1 MRYPLLLLVA
11 ASLLAGCAHDPY
23 PYRNGGPPVIDYDV
37 PPQVIYRIDDHRF
50 VTLENYRDC
59 HHGVTYYNDAKQG
72 IRQRLGRAGIENF
85 QGRLINADP
94 TGQNIVI
101 PSSAP
106 PDIGCSD
113 RGCTTSLLYST
124 DSGRTFHGYAYMNSF
139 NPFKESRRFTIAVT
153 QDALYVVKANMF
165 RLDSDRNPYIEKAPL
180 YPTADLSA
188 LDRSK
193 GQWAFGDKARPLPQ
207 GLRSPSGQERFT
219 CDPSIRPAN
228 VPAPK

>member
-1 MRYPLLLLVA
+1 MRYPLLLLPA
-11 ASLLAGCAHDPY
+11 AALLAGCAHDPY

-124 DSGRTFHGYAYMNSF
+124 DGGKTFFGVRYMTSF
-139 NPFKESRRFTIAVT
+139 NPFRDTAKFTIAVT
-153 QDALYVVKANMF
+153 KAHLYVAERMETDSYVREYPLAPEVDLRKPYPPGF
-165 RLDSDRNPYIEKAPL
+165 RGSTFAASKRPGYLD
-180 YPTADLSA
+180 
-188 LDRSK
+188 
-193 GQWAFGDKARPLPQ
+193 

-228 VPAPK
+228 LPAPK